1 MKLTN
6 EFEVD
11 APIAHTWTILTD
23 VERIA
28 PCLPGAQLQEVEGD
42 EYRGI
47 VKVKV
52 GPINAQF
59 KGTARITEQDADAH
73 HAVIDASGRG
83 TQGHV
88 SAVITVKAEPV
99 GERTKV
105 NVVTDM
111 SLSGRVAQF
120 GRSGIMAEVSERIIT
135 QFAENLSGVLE
146 EDDDRGDARDHEPDV
161 VTAESTAAV
170 SARAAGVRNIDSPE
184 PEALDLIDAARGSV
198 AKWLAPVAAAI
209 AAIMALLRWFRRKAD

>member
-6 EFEVD
+6 EFEVN
-11 APIAHTWTILTD
+11 APIADAWTTLTD

-47 VKVKV
+47 VKVKL
-52 GPINAQF
+52 GSITAQF
-59 KGTARITEQDADAH
+59 KGTARITEQDDDAH
-73 HAVIDASGRG
+73 HAVIEASGRG
-83 TQGHV
+83 RQGQA

-105 NVVTDM
+105 NVFTDM

-120 GRSGIMAEVSERIIT
+120 GRSGIMAEVSQKIIT
-135 QFAENLSGVLE
+135 QFVENLGDVLE
-146 EDDDRGDARDHEPDV
+146 EDDDRGDSRDHEPDM

-170 SARAAGVRNIDSPE
+170 SAQAAGVRKIDAPE
-184 PEALDLIDAARGSV
+184 PEALDLINAASGVV
-198 AKWLAPVAAAI
+198 AKWFAPVAAAI
-209 AAIMALLRWFRRKAD
+209 AAIVARLRSFRRKAE

>member
-6 EFEVD
+6 EFEVN
-11 APIAHTWTILTD
+11 APIADAWPILTD
-23 VERIA
+23 VGRVA

-47 VKVKV
+47 VKVRV
-52 GPINAQF
+52 GPITAQF
-59 KGTARITEQDADAH
+59 KGTVRITEQDDDAH
-73 HAVIDASGRG
+73 HAVLDASGRG
-83 TQGHV
+83 RQGQA

-120 GRSGIMAEVSERIIT
+120 GRSGIMAEVSEKLIT
-135 QFAENLSGVLE
+135 QFAENLGDVLE
-146 EDDDRGDARDHEPDV
+146 EDDDRGDSRDHEPDV
-161 VTAESTAAV
+161 VTAESKAAV
-170 SARAAGVRNIDSPE
+170 SPQTAGVRKIDSPE
-184 PEALDLIDAARGSV
+184 PEAVNLIDAARGAV
-198 AKWLAPVAAAI
+198 AKWPAPVAAAI
-209 AAIMALLRWFRRKAD
+209 AAIMALLRLFRRKA

>member
-59 KGTARITEQDADAH
+59 KGPARITEQDDDAH